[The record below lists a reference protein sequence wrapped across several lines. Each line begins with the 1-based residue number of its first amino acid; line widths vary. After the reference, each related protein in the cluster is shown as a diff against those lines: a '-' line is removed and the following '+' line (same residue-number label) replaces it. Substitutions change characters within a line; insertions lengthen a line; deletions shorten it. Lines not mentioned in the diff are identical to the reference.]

1 MYLCAKI
8 NKMNMKRFIPII
20 ISLSLFFAI
29 PVFAGTPPP
38 VGGDPTTGG
47 GTPIGGGAPVGS
59 GLAIFIAIGA
69 AYGARKT
76 YLLQKEEA

>member
-1 MYLCAKI
+1 
-8 NKMNMKRFIPII
+8 MNMKNFIPII
-20 ISLSLFFAI
+20 ISLSLFFAM

-38 VGGDPTTGG
+38 VGGDPGDDPG
-47 GTPIGGGAPVGS
+47 STPIGGGAPVGS

-76 YLLQKEEA
+76 YLLKKEEA

>member
-1 MYLCAKI
+1 
-8 NKMNMKRFIPII
+8 MKNFIPLI

-29 PVFAGTPPP
+29 PVFAGTPPNLNDNP
-38 VGGDPTTGG
+38 VQDGA
-47 GTPIGGGAPVGS
+47 TPIGGGAPVGS

-76 YLLQKEEA
+76 YQLNKEEA